1 MPQPKD
7 EIFRTVTCEKL
18 IVKQFAG
25 RNKVEIS
32 CDSKSGH
39 IEVFN
44 NLGEIVVYVGINV
57 DGVGIVKAY
66 P

>member
-7 EIFRTVTCEKL
+7 EVFRTVTCEKL

-32 CDSKSGH
+32 SDSKSGYIAVYNH
-39 IEVFN
+39 
-44 NLGEIVVYVGINV
+44 LGHIVVEIGIDQHGNGRV
-57 DGVGIVKAY
+57 LEY